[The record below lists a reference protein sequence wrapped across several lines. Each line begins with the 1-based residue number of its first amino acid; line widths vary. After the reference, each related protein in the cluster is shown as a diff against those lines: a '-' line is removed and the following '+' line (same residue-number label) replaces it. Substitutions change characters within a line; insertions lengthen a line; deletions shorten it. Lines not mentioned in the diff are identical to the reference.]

1 MVSKSKKHIIWFK
14 DCSGKDLPRVGGKN
28 ANLGEMLRLGLR
40 VPPGFAVTTY
50 AFDTF
55 VKRGRVR
62 DQIVRTLSQIPPE
75 NVQAL
80 EKAGQ
85 TVRDLIESTPIPEKI
100 VEEIGQAYRKL
111 CDLCGIPDL
120 PVAVRSSATS
130 EDLKTASFA
139 GQHESYLWIRG
150 EEQVISHILKC
161 WASLFTDRAIAYRN
175 QIGWPH
181 DNVTISVGVQKMV
194 KAKCAGVMFTID
206 PVLGDKDKI
215 VVEGNWG
222 LGESVVKGEVSPDH
236 FLVDKKSSEILDR
249 TISPKTICYQ
259 LEGNKVVCVE
269 PSLEKQ
275 NQQCVN
281 DEALL
286 ELVRLGKL
294 AEAHYQSAQDLEWAI
309 DEDLPY
315 PENIFLVQS
324 RPVTKA
330 GKPRQTDADIIID
343 MMSSLFRR

>member
-1 MVSKSKKHIIWFK
+1 M
-14 DCSGKDLPRVGGKN
+14 GGKN

-55 VKRGRVR
+55 MERGGVR
-62 DQIVRTLSQIPPE
+62 DQIVRTLSRIPSD
-75 NVQAL
+75 NIQAL

-85 TVRDLIESTPIPEKI
+85 TARDLIESTPIPEKI
-100 VEEIGQAYRKL
+100 VKEIGQAYKEL
-111 CDLCGIPDL
+111 CDLCGVPDL
-120 PVAVRSSATS
+120 PVAIRSSATS

-139 GQHESYLWIRG
+139 GQHESYLWVRG
-150 EEQVISHILKC
+150 EEQVIRHILKC

-181 DNVTISVGVQKMV
+181 DNVTLSVGIQKMV

-206 PVLGDKDKI
+206 PVLGDEDKI
-215 VVEGNWG
+215 VIEGNWG

-236 FLVDKKSSEILDR
+236 FVVDKKSFEILDR
-249 TISPKTICYQ
+249 TISLKTICYQ

-269 PSLEKQ
+269 PSVEKQ

-286 ELVRLGKL
+286 ELVRLGKF

-330 GKPRQTDADIIID
+330 GKPKQSDADIIID

>member
-1 MVSKSKKHIIWFK
+1 MVSKTKKHIIWFK
-14 DCSGKDLPRVGGKN
+14 DCSSKDLPRVGGKN

-40 VPPGFAVTTY
+40 VPPGFAVTTH

-55 VKRGRVR
+55 FERVGVR
-62 DQIVRTLSQIPPE
+62 DKTVRTLSRIPSEDIP
-75 NVQAL
+75 AL
-80 EKAGQ
+80 EEAGHQ
-85 TVRDLIESTPIPEKI
+85 IRELIESAPLPEAIAKQI
-100 VEEIGQAYRKL
+100 RQNYKKL
-111 CDLCGIPDL
+111 CKLCGVTDL

-130 EDLKTASFA
+130 EDTKMASFA
-139 GQHESYLWIRG
+139 GLHDSYLWIRG
-150 EEQVISHILKC
+150 EDEVIRHVLKC
-161 WASLFTDRAIAYRN
+161 WASLFTDRVIAYRN
-175 QIGWPH
+175 HIGWPH

-206 PVLGDKDKI
+206 PVLGDEDKI

-236 FLVDKKSSEILDR
+236 FLVDKKSFEILDR
-249 TISPKTICYQ
+249 TISQKTICYQ
-259 LEGNKVVCVE
+259 LERNKVVCVE
-269 PSLEKQ
+269 PSAERQ

-294 AEAHYQSAQDLEWAI
+294 AETHYQSAQDLEWAI

-330 GKPRQTDADIIID
+330 GKPKQSDADILID

>member
-1 MVSKSKKHIIWFK
+1 M
-14 DCSGKDLPRVGGKN
+14 GGKN

-40 VPPGFAVTTY
+40 VPPGFAVTTF

-55 VKRGRVR
+55 VERGRVR
-62 DQIVRTLSQIPPE
+62 DEIVRTLSQIPPE

-85 TVRDLIESTPIPEKI
+85 TVRDLIESTPIPENI
-100 VEEIGQAYRKL
+100 VKEIGQAYKKL
-111 CDLCGIPDL
+111 CDLCGVPDL

-150 EEQVISHILKC
+150 EEQVTRHILKC

-181 DNVTISVGVQKMV
+181 DNVTISVGIQKMV

-206 PVLGDKDKI
+206 PVLGDEDKI

-249 TISPKTICYQ
+249 TISQKTICYQ

-269 PSLEKQ
+269 PSVEKQ

-330 GKPRQTDADIIID
+330 GKPRQSDADIIID